1 MRSTPRSAR
10 LRAFSAAGKSG
21 SSPDA
26 RVGNFAKP
34 GRKCRCAPPRPATVV
49 AGGARQA
56 TTFLV
61 LCTYPPASRSPP
73 WLSST
78 PRWVPGPA
86 PSVLGAHGPAARGS
100 LCRAA
105 AARGGPRRRAW
116 DGPHGPRRIRPSR
129 SRVRARVVPCL
140 VQHARGGPAG
150 DPLDAGPGSPA
161 KTASG
166 LWLFELCA
174 CSCA

>member
-56 TTFLV
+56 TTFLI
-61 LCTYPPASRSPP
+61 LCMYPLASRSPP

-86 PSVLGAHGPAARGS
+86 PSRARGPAARGS

-129 SRVRARVVPCL
+129 SRVRARVVPYL
-140 VQHARGGPAG
+140 VQHAHAGPAG
-150 DPLDAGPGSPA
+150 DHLDAGPGS
-161 KTASG
+161 TAETAPGSWM
-166 LWLFELCA
+166 LEACA